1 MQKIK
6 LCRNLKIKWE
16 ILKDGSAVTLDGL
29 NLTLILVNYFG
40 TREMAFSTDNSNVVC
55 VIKDSEQ
62 LNPGEYWFALYQNY
76 RTDNQSLVSVCDHFE
91 LVADSHCCDSS
102 EVTIGGDS
110 SCDCGPNLELG
121 VQGDSAYAIWLKN
134 GHEGSEEDFI
144 TWLQEPSNDAAEKAD
159 TATQNAIQA
168 TANAKSATELANVAA
183 SKATASASTADSAA
197 QSATA
202 SAEQAQTA
210 IEDANNA
217 ASNANK
223 MADYANESASNANTA
238 TQEAKNATAQA
249 IASAKSADE
258 SAAYA
263 KEQGDYAKG
272 FIGKVNDIEA
282 SLSSVQE
289 LIPNTATS
297 ENQLADKEFV
307 NSSITTNT
315 ATFKGTFETSDDLP
329 TTDVKANDYAFVIAT
344 DSTGNPEYQRYKYS
358 NNAWAFE
365 YTLNNS
371 SFTAEQWAAI
381 TSGITSTKIT
391 SLEDADKSLTDK
403 INAEASTRETADTA
417 ITSRVEKLEAIPI
430 AKGTGVG
437 SVLVNSVDSNQSGGK
452 YSFSVGEY
460 SNASAECS
468 SAIGSY
474 CGAYGK
480 FSFCA
485 GQGCATLGTYGIA
498 LGNHTTSG
506 YSVGAVALCNY
517 NEDDTGLIH
526 SVGIGRGDSARK
538 NAEAIYTDG
547 KKYVYGVGN
556 YDGTK
561 ASIEKGALDIAT
573 YEQKLLTVVTNT
585 SSSVA
590 GCVRLKTTDAQH
602 ISGNMLFCDDGL
614 KAKFANFGILTDG
627 SSSLSIRTNGIV
639 TQNNL
644 LYIKDIGNYNESID
658 DEGVEDVAT
667 VINNIQSSVTDEVT
681 RATAA
686 EKVNSDAIDLLN
698 DEETVEGSVK
708 YIAKQYAD
716 KVKTILI
723 NVSFDGWTCDYTF
736 DEIKALIN
744 GSDDIPTFVLRGLSS
759 ALSTAPSVVYS
770 TSAKIYS
777 TYLCIEVY
785 TTSDNNPYR
794 AVVYLPST
802 NGRPAITSD
811 DSFRL
816 ASSNEVED
824 SITSHNI
831 DADSHSDIRTL
842 ISNETSARQ
851 SADTTLEAK
860 IPTTTEDFVFTLE
873 DGTEVT
879 KSIYVK

>member
-40 TREMAFSTDNSNVVC
+40 TREMAFSTDESYVVC

-62 LNPGEYWFALYQNY
+62 LNPGEYWFALYQDY
-76 RTDNQSLVSVCDHFE
+76 LTDKQSLVSVCDHFE
-91 LVADSHCCDSS
+91 LVADPHCCESS

-144 TWLQEPSNDAAEKAD
+144 AWLQEPSNDAAEKAD

-168 TANAKSATELANVAA
+168 TADAKSATELANVAA

-210 IEDANNA
+210 TENANNA

-272 FIGKVNDIEA
+272 FIDKVDDIEA

-315 ATFKGTFETSDDLP
+315 ATFKGTFETADDLP

-403 INAEASTRETADTA
+403 INAEATAREAEDTA
-417 ITSRVEKLEAIPI
+417 LNEAVTALQAIPVS
-430 AKGTGVG
+430 KGTGSGALVANTTGNKAAGLNSFASGDSTKANGNG
-437 SVLVNSVDSNQSGGK
+437 SHAEGVSTTASG
-452 YSFSVGEY
+452 Y
-460 SNASAECS
+460 ASHAE
-468 SAIGSY
+468 
-474 CGAYGK
+474 
-480 FSFCA
+480 
-485 GQGCATLGTYGIA
+485 GIST
-498 LGNHTTSG
+498 TTSG
-506 YSVGAVALCNY
+506 TTGAHAQGQY
-517 NEDDTGLIH
+517 NEDDTNLIH
-526 SVGIGRGDSARK
+526 SVGIGSSATRK

-547 KKYVYGVGN
+547 KKYVKGVGN

-561 ASIEKGALDIAT
+561 ASIASGA
-573 YEQKLLTVVTNT
+573 K
-585 SSSVA
+585 
-590 GCVRLKTTDAQH
+590 
-602 ISGNMLFCDDGL
+602 
-614 KAKFANFGILTDG
+614 
-627 SSSLSIRTNGIV
+627 
-639 TQNNL
+639 
-644 LYIKDIGNYNESID
+644 
-658 DEGVEDVAT
+658 DVAT
-667 VINNIQSSVTDEVT
+667 VANEATAHIASTDNPHKVTASQIGASTPAEVTSAIATHNTASDAHSDIRKEVADCVRKTGADFQRIEGALYLKNSASADARFLALALENYNENGSIQVTISDSTGDIDGAAILDAEFMSRTLSVGTTSLALRLISNQRPEVDEYGEMHSLAYDDEVPHIT
-681 RATAA
+681 LIT
-686 EKVNSDAIDLLN
+686 KNTDIGDLKDAVIGPYIKDANTLVSGTLP
-698 DEETVEGSVK
+698 DGVSKYDRFRLEVLPLGDSYVEQRMTVPTNGTVAVYSR
-708 YIAKQYAD
+708 I
-716 KVKTILI
+716 
-723 NVSFDGWTCDYTF
+723 W
-736 DEIKALIN
+736 N
-744 GSDDIPTFVLRGLSS
+744 GSSWGSWV
-759 ALSTAPSVVYS
+759 
-770 TSAKIYS
+770 
-777 TYLCIEVY
+777 
-785 TTSDNNPYR
+785 
-794 AVVYLPST
+794 
-802 NGRPAITSD
+802 
-811 DSFRL
+811 
-816 ASSNEVED
+816 
-824 SITSHNI
+824 
-831 DADSHSDIRTL
+831 DAHSDIRTL

-851 SADTTLEAK
+851 SADTALEAK
-860 IPTTTEDFVFTLE
+860 IPTTSEDFVFTLE